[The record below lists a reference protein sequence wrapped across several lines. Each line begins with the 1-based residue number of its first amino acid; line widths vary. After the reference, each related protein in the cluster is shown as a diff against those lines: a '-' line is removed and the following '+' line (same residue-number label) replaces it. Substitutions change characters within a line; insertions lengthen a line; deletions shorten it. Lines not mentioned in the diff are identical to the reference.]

1 MEHTLFMR
9 QAIEEANKAKS
20 IGEVPIGAII
30 VKNGKIIARAHNLR
44 EKIQLSNAHAEMLAI
59 TSANEVL
66 GSWRLEECT
75 MYVTLEP
82 CPMCAGAIVQSRI
95 PTVVYGAKDPKG
107 GCCGTIYNLLEE
119 QRFNHQCEVIS
130 GILEEECGQ
139 LLSDFFRELRQK
151 KRQLRVDNK
160 ESN

>member
-1 MEHTLFMR
+1 MEHILFMQ
-9 QAIEEANKAKS
+9 QAIEEAHKARLL
-20 IGEVPIGAII
+20 GEVPIGAVI
-30 VKNGKIIARAHNLR
+30 VKDGQIIARAHNLR

-59 TSANEVL
+59 SKANEVVE
-66 GSWRLEECT
+66 SWRLEGCT

-95 PTVVYGAKDPKG
+95 PTIIYGAKDPKG
-107 GCCGTIYNLLEE
+107 GCCGTIYNLVEE
-119 QRFNHQCEVIS
+119 SRFNHQCEVIA

-151 KRQLRVDNK
+151 KKQQRIDKQ
-160 ESN
+160 E

>member
-1 MEHTLFMR
+1 MEHILFM
-9 QAIEEANKAKS
+9 QKAIEEANKAKA
-20 IGEVPIGAII
+20 IGEVPIGAVI
-30 VKNGKIIARAHNLR
+30 VKDGQIIAKAQNLI

-59 TSANEVL
+59 TKANEVI
-66 GSWRLEECT
+66 GSWRLEDCI

-107 GCCGTIYNLLEE
+107 GCCGTIYNLLNES
-119 QRFNHQCEVIS
+119 QFNHQCEVIS
-130 GILEEECGQ
+130 GVLEEECGK

-151 KRQLRVDNK
+151 KKQQRLDNQG
-160 ESN
+160 